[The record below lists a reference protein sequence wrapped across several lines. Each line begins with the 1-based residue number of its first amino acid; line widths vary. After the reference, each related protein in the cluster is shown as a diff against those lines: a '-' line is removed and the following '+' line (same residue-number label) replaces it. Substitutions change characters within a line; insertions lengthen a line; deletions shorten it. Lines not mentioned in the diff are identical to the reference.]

1 MVVPYFKPL
10 EVQAPKKT
18 IAEQIDKPLPV
29 AKADDGSKKVKTF
42 IPKDGRVYKASPIKL
57 TDSREARSSTR

>member
-1 MVVPYFKPL
+1 LKVNKSKLIKRAEWVAQVIKRHLDQKNQMVVPYFKPL

-29 AKADDGSKKVKTF
+29 AKAYDGSKK
-42 IPKDGRVYKASPIKL
+42 
-57 TDSREARSSTR
+57 